1 MYTKHM
7 EAKQLQIHIEFSGN
21 NIDLPISYNYA
32 VQSMIYHA
40 LSENQEYQDF
50 LHNTGYVSDKK
61 TFRLFTFGELNGKY
75 TVNNRRIVF
84 EDAFSLE
91 IRTVSDT
98 LFRLLNRSFCLG
110 TVFHLGNQEIIVKR
124 VMCENKKAESNRLKI
139 KMLSPVIAKIKEGN
153 QTIYFA
159 PSDIQFEETINNN
172 FFSKYKAF
180 YGIEPDSQIKLINVY
195 KERKIVSKYKGI
207 WINGYLA
214 EMCIEGKAKYL
225 DFLYNVGIGSNN
237 AQGYGMFEIIK

>member
-1 MYTKHM
+1 M
-7 EAKQLQIHIEFSGN
+7 QIHIEFSGN
-21 NIDLPISYNYA
+21 NIDLPISYNYT

-75 TVNNRRIVF
+75 TINNRRIIF
-84 EDAFSLE
+84 EDGFSLE
-91 IRTVSDT
+91 IRTISDT
-98 LFRLLNRSFCLG
+98 LFRLFNRSFCLG
-110 TVFHLGNQEIIVKR
+110 TVFYLGNQEIIVKR
-124 VMCENKKAESNRLKI
+124 VVCENREVTSDNIKI
-139 KMLSPVIAKIKEGN
+139 KMLSPVVAKMKEDN

-159 PSDIQFEETINNN
+159 PSDTQFEEIININ

-180 YGIEPDSQIKLINVY
+180 YGIEPDSQIKVSNIY
-195 KERKIVSKYKGI
+195 RERKIVSKYKGI

-214 EMCIEGKAKYL
+214 EMSLEGKAEYL

-237 AQGYGMFEIIK
+237 AQGYGMFEIIE